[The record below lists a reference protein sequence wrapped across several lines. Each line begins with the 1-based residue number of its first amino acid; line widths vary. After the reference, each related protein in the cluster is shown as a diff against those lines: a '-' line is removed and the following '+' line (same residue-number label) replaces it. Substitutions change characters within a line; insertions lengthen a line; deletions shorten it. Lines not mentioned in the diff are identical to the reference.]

1 MTQHEPHDGLDELAR
16 ILLQSEDGDDKPTQV
31 YQWRRPGN
39 GEQWAEDA
47 DVPTTPSKRRWRGR
61 IIGIVVAVLVIATVA
76 SYVGITLTAP
86 VGAAAATT
94 VRPDITVPAAAK
106 IAMPDE
112 GEAALSVAGADD
124 YLGPKADGVF
134 ASSGGNSA
142 LPMASISKLVT
153 AMVVLS
159 AKPITASGA
168 GPTITFDKADE
179 KLYDKYFALNA
190 TIAKMPTGSTMSERD
205 ALETMLVVSACNY
218 AEAVADWAFG
228 SEANYLY
235 ATRKWLNAHGMTHT
249 TMVEPTGVDARNK
262 STPSDLITLGKLAM
276 ANPAIASIV
285 AKKSLDVPLL
295 SGMPNTNDLLGSD
308 GIDGIKTGTLV
319 PGGSD
324 LLFSAVVPVGTPKP
338 LTLTG
343 VMLAGYSHTS
353 VDTEVRALIESV
365 KSGFHQVQL
374 GTQGDVVGTY
384 STPWGAEASMVLGTS
399 ASILTWS
406 NEPVTSSMTTTTIK
420 TGKDGEKVGTLTWK
434 AGKSTVSVPVVL
446 QGSIKGPS
454 AWWRLTHP
462 SELLGK

>member
-1 MTQHEPHDGLDELAR
+1 VTQHEPHDGLDELAR
-16 ILLQSEDGDDKPTQV
+16 ILLQSDNEDDDSTRV
-31 YQWRRPGN
+31 YQSLRPGN
-39 GEQWAEDA
+39 GERWAEDA
-47 DVPTTPSKRRWRGR
+47 DVQITHSKRRWRGR
-61 IIGIVVAVLVIATVA
+61 IVGIVITVLVIAVIA

-94 VRPDITVPAAAK
+94 VRPDVAVPAAAK
-106 IAMPDE
+106 IVMPDE
-112 GEAALSVAGADD
+112 GESALSIAGADD
-124 YLGPKADGVF
+124 YLGRKADVVF
-134 ASSGGNSA
+134 VASGGNGA

-159 AKPITASGA
+159 AKPLNGSSA

-235 ATRKWLNAHGMTHT
+235 ATRKWLTAHGMSHT

-262 STPSDLITLGKLAM
+262 STPSDLIKLGKLTM

-285 AKKSLDVPLL
+285 AKKSLDVPSLA
-295 SGMPNTNDLLGSD
+295 GMPNTNDLLGTD
-308 GIDGIKTGTLV
+308 GINGIKTGTLV

-324 LLFSAVVPVGTPKP
+324 LLFSAVVPVGTSKP

-343 VMLAGYSHTS
+343 VMLAGYSRTS
-353 VDTEVRALIESV
+353 VDTEVRALIESI

-374 GTQGDVVGTY
+374 GTQGEVVGTY
-384 STPWGAEASMVLGTS
+384 STPWGAEASMVLGKS
-399 ASILTWS
+399 ASTLTWS
-406 NEPVTSSMTTTTIK
+406 NEAITSSMTTTTIK
-420 TGKDGEKVGTLTWK
+420 TGKDGETVGTITWT